1 MILTKQRLEQI
12 IKEELE
18 NVMTEMEGSVEEKL
32 THELMMKIW
41 SDMGGAYAM
50 KDEAMSKAQAQVQ
63 QMIGAGVDLSQELEE
78 IESQKVPL
86 RKTRPYKRSFH
97 GYDQSDGSGYYHSS
111 RNEE

>member
-1 MILTKQRLEQI
+1 MNLTKQRLEQI
-12 IKEELE
+12 IKEEFE
-18 NVMTEMEGSVEEKL
+18 NVMTEMEKSIEEKL
-32 THELMMKIW
+32 VHELMMKIW

-63 QMIGAGVDLSQELEE
+63 QMIGAGVDLNQALKE
-78 IESQKVPL
+78 PL
-86 RKTRPYKRSFH
+86 SKSRPYKRSFH